1 MFFITAGGMR
11 GVPKENKS
19 VFTPVFHQQGSHLL
33 TLNQRKRVRD
43 CAPSHNAL
51 RPNPQLPEGNDHRR
65 KEAIFTKN
73 RSNVPTSLFSL
84 TGQRSQ

>member
-1 MFFITAGGMR
+1 MGG

-19 VFTPVFHQQGSHLL
+19 VFTPVFHLL
-33 TLNQRKRVRD
+33 TLNQRQRVHD
-43 CAPSHNAL
+43 CAPSHNAS
-51 RPNPQLPEGNDHRR
+51 RPDPQLPEGNDQSR

-73 RSNVPTSLFSL
+73 RTNVPTSLFSL